1 MNHTSAGTPVSDGQD
16 ENTKASYAFKATLS
30 GLVIV
35 FSLVS
40 VIGNILVAVMFV
52 RTQSLRTS
60 TNYFVTSMAI
70 SDLLYG
76 ITLCTLFFSGRLSV
90 FGLQVTSIG
99 CKIGNCV
106 IVFSYSVSIISL
118 VFITIDKFI
127 ATVLPIKATMISG
140 TTRTSLIIA
149 SWILPMGFSFPFLYF
164 TRVAKDDEKPYLC
177 VIGISKEF
185 IDIYNA
191 VGFVLLY
198 LLPFLLVIFLNFRI
212 LKSLRRSNKVFPS
225 HGSRFIRIRNR
236 QNQRLTKILV
246 SIIVFIFFCWTAYY
260 ICVITLKYFPTA
272 LEASEKEIFFILS
285 YYFLPLISTAFN
297 PSILFLLSTNYRR
310 ELRHC
315 C

>member
-1 MNHTSAGTPVSDGQD
+1 MNHTSAVTPVSDEQE
-16 ENTKASYAFKATLS
+16 ENASGSYAFKAALS
-30 GLVIV
+30 GLIIV

-40 VIGNILVAVMFV
+40 VIGNILVVVMFV
-52 RTQSLRTS
+52 RTQNLRTS

-76 ITLCTLFFSGRLSV
+76 STLCALFSSGRLSV

-99 CKIGNCV
+99 CKIGNYIV
-106 IVFSYSVSIISL
+106 IFSYSVSIISL
-118 VFITIDKFI
+118 VLMTIDKFI

-140 TTRTSLIIA
+140 TTRASLIIT
-149 SWILPMGFSFPFLYF
+149 SWVIPIGFSFPFFYF
-164 TRVAKDDEKPYLC
+164 TRVANDYEKPYLC

-185 IDIYNA
+185 VDIYNA

-198 LLPFLLVIFLNFRI
+198 ILPFLLIIFLNIRI
-212 LKSLRRSNKVFPS
+212 LKSLRQSNKVFPS
-225 HGSRFIRIRNR
+225 NCSGFSRIRNR

-246 SIIVFIFFCWTAYY
+246 SIIAFFFFCWTAYY

-272 LEASEKEIFFILS
+272 LEANKKEIFFILL

-310 ELRHC
+310 ELRRC